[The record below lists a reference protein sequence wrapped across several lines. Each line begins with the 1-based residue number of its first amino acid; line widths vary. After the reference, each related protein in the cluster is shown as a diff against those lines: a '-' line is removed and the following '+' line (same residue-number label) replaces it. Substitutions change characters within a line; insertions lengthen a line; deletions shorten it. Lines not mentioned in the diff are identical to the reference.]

1 MNWNEGFTGAYHLR
15 QVDPGTWLDM
25 GDFDIQSGKIDRI
38 KDGLLESAAVEMQER
53 PPAWVRI
60 IMDAEQDGVER
71 EALFTGLT
79 STPRRSIDGVRESF
93 TVDCYSVLLPARV
106 PLELGSYIPDGADA
120 PEAVRKLLKAT
131 PAPVTISDDDHPRLT
146 QSIVASTED
155 TALDMAWAVLSAV
168 DWTMRIDG
176 YGRITL
182 QPVDHSPVAMMGA
195 EEGDILS
202 MEASDE
208 QDTFSC
214 PNCFRAIMGS
224 TVAVARDDDPDS
236 EYSTVTRG
244 YEVWETET
252 SVTLGTGESLAQYA
266 MRRLRELQSA
276 GRQISYTRRYLPDV
290 RPGDCV
296 RINYPD
302 SGLDGIFEV
311 TSQGLTLGYGCE
323 TEEGATLWATMTT

>member
-25 GDFDIQSGKIDRI
+25 GDYDIQSGKIDRI
-38 KDGLLESAAVEMQER
+38 KDGLLESASVEMQER

-93 TVDCYSVLLPARV
+93 TVDCYSVLLPTRV
-106 PLELGSYIPDGADA
+106 PLELGSYIPEGADA

-182 QPVDHSPVAMMGA
+182 QPVDHAPVAMMGA

-224 TVAVARDDDPDS
+224 TVA
-236 EYSTVTRG
+236 
-244 YEVWETET
+244 
-252 SVTLGTGESLAQYA
+252 GESLAQYE
-266 MRRLRELQSA
+266 MRRLKELQSA

-302 SGLDGIFEV
+302 SGLNGIFEV